1 MKHWGVRHGWSQ
13 GSKSPGATRER
24 RREVFSGRRK
34 PTAVLFFYQKLL
46 LERRPAKICRIN
58 ILFRKKLP
66 CPWGFDPAEPQD
78 VVLKKV
84 GPQIA
89 SRGVNQA

>member
-1 MKHWGVRHGWSQ
+1 
-13 GSKSPGATRER
+13 
-24 RREVFSGRRK
+24 
-34 PTAVLFFYQKLL
+34 

-58 ILFRKKLP
+58 TLFRKKLP
-66 CPWGFDPAEPQD
+66 CPWGFTPAEPQD

-89 SRGVNQA
+89 SRGVNQALTGPKSGPHNDFPEK